1 MKTYLPEEKEIVRKW
16 FIADAKGKILGR
28 LATKVAIA
36 LRGKDKP
43 TFTPHLDTGDGVIVI
58 NASKIAVSG
67 KKLKEK
73 TYTRYSG
80 YPGGLKTKTLEDVLK
95 KDPRKVVLH
104 AVKGMLPKN
113 TLGRNIIKRLKI
125 YSNSEHPH
133 TAQKPEELKL

>member
-1 MKTYLPEEKEIVRKW
+1 MKTYLPEEKKIVRKW